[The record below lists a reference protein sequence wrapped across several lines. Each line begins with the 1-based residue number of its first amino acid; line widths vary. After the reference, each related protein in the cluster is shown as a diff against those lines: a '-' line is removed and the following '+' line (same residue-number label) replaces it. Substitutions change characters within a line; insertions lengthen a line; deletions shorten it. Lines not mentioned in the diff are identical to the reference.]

1 MIAVIHAILGTW
13 IEIGTISSV
22 NEFALPSRIS
32 GVGIFVIDAEQ
43 KWIKSWVRP
52 SSRECR
58 CSEDGVGH
66 DAG

>member
-13 IEIGTISSV
+13 IEIGTVSSV
-22 NEFALPSRIS
+22 NEFTLASRI
-32 GVGIFVIDAEQ
+32 GGIGIFVIDAKQ